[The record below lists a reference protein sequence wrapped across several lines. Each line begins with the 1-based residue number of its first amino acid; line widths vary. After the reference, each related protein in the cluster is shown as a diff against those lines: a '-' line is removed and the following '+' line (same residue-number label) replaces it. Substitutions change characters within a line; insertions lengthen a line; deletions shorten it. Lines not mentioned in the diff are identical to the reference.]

1 MEFKLIKK
9 LKIVIPHYLIIKKET
24 KDYLELKNISKK
36 IQMHN
41 MTLYQ
46 IVVVKKLRNI
56 FFKKIIVMK
65 VFLMKMAIKKIL

>member
-36 IQMHN
+36 I
-41 MTLYQ
+41 
-46 IVVVKKLRNI
+46 
-56 FFKKIIVMK
+56 
-65 VFLMKMAIKKIL
+65 